1 MQIKT
6 SNLAKKRKILNL
18 LGSIFV
24 YSMLLLGV
32 SAILFPLLWAFSSS
46 LKANNE
52 IFVIPMQWIPKKL
65 HWENYILPF
74 QERSF
79 TRYFANSLFAGFS
92 TMFLSLFVSSL
103 AGFSLAK
110 YNYFG
115 KNYIF
120 LAILSTMMLP
130 VQVILVPLFLVVR
143 SLGWLDSYAGLIIPQ
158 AITAFGIFLMR
169 QHILTIPD
177 DYIDAARIDGSSEF
191 GIYWRV
197 ILPMSKSALSALAI
211 FSFLGSWDS
220 FLWPL
225 VVVTKN
231 QMRTLPLGIS
241 LFFTEYSSVYN
252 QALAVAIIIMIPML
266 IVFLLMEKQFVE
278 GIARSGLKA

>member
-1 MQIKT
+1 MHLT
-6 SNLAKKRKILNL
+6 SDLVLKRKIFRLINGIL
-18 LGSIFV
+18 VYGILILG
-24 YSMLLLGV
+24 MA
-32 SAILFPLLWAFSSS
+32 AILFPLLWALASS
-46 LKANNE
+46 LKANTE

-65 HWENYILPF
+65 HWENYIMPF
-74 QERSF
+74 QEKSF
-79 TRYFANSLFAGFS
+79 TRYFANSFFAAFT

-103 AGFSLAK
+103 AGYSLAK

-115 KNYIF
+115 KNYVF
-120 LAILSTMMLP
+120 LGILSTMMLP
-130 VQVILVPLFLVVR
+130 VQVILVPLYLVVR
-143 SLGWLDSYAGLIIPQ
+143 NLGWLDSYAGLIIPQ

-231 QMRTLPLGIS
+231 NMRTLPLGIS

-252 QALAVAIIIMIPML
+252 QALAVAITIMIPVL
-266 IVFLLMEKQFVE
+266 IVFILMEKQFVE
-278 GIARSGLKA
+278 GLTRSGLKA

>member
-1 MQIKT
+1 MQRLT
-6 SNLAKKRKILNL
+6 SDLTLKIKILRLIKNVL
-18 LGSIFV
+18 V
-24 YSMLLLGV
+24 YSILFLGV
-32 SAILFPLLWAFSSS
+32 SAILFPLLWAFVSS
-46 LKANNE
+46 LKVNTE
-52 IFVIPMQWIPKKL
+52 IFVIPMQWIPKEL

-74 QERSF
+74 QEKSF
-79 TRYFANSLFAGFS
+79 TRYFANSLFAAFS
-92 TMFLSLFVSSL
+92 TVFLSLFISSL

-115 KNYIF
+115 KQGVF
-120 LAILSTMMLP
+120 LAILGTMMLP

-143 SLGWLDSYAGLIIPQ
+143 SLGWLDTYAGLIIPQ

-191 GIYWRV
+191 GIFWRV

-231 QMRTLPLGIS
+231 NMRTLPLGIS
-241 LFFTEYSSVYN
+241 LFFTEYSSVVN
-252 QALAVAIIIMIPML
+252 QALAVSIMIMVPVL
-266 IVFLLMEKQFVE
+266 IVFMIMEKQFVE
-278 GIARSGLKA
+278 GLTRSGLKA